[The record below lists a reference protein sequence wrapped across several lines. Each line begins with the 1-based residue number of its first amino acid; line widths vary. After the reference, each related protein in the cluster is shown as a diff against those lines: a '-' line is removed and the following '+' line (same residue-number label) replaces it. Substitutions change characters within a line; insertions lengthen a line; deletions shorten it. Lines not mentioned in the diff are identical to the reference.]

1 MPIVI
6 DIAFYAA
13 FALFA
18 TATVTSYLYLRGDR
32 PNMLG
37 VTQRAISIAAGLLFI
52 AFCLRWANYGRIPL
66 TTMVDIVNLMLVM
79 STVIVLMLVR
89 SEPLRP
95 LVCYYAPP
103 LAALSL
109 MNVALGFNKLHQ
121 APKELNDVFLAVHV
135 GLAFLAYALFLIAS
149 LTSAVYI
156 VQARRLKSPL
166 NSARTAKLPPLEYL
180 DATLYRLIQWG
191 YPFFAITLVLGF
203 IGVYLYPDEL
213 GVRWWLSAKILFAVF
228 MAGLYSFSF
237 HSRRL
242 GLLRGQKLAY
252 VMAIGFGAM
261 LAIYLLLSVT
271 NLKDAGFWSS
281 AA

>member
-18 TATVTSYLYLRGDR
+18 TTTVTSFLYLRGDR
-32 PNMLG
+32 PNMLDM
-37 VTQRAISIAAGLLFI
+37 TQRAISIAGGLLFVTI
-52 AFCLRWANYGRIPL
+52 CMRWIYFGRIPL
-66 TTMVDIVNLMLVM
+66 TTMVDIVNLLLFM
-79 STVIVLMLVR
+79 STVIVAILVR
-89 SEPLRP
+89 KDMLRP
-95 LVCYYAPP
+95 LTCYYAPP

-166 NSARTAKLPPLEYL
+166 NTARTAKLPPLEHL
-180 DATLYRLIQWG
+180 DATLYRLITWG
-191 YPFFAITLVLGF
+191 YPFFAITMVLGF
-203 IGVYLYPDEL
+203 VGVYLYPDEL

-252 VMAIGFGAM
+252 VMVIGFGAM

-281 AA
+281 AV